1 MILLLY
7 LGKIGRINERQ
18 KHKNAPYFKSSS
30 KCNEKGCS
38 SEYSL
43 WISKKPVTIGKGF
56 VEVSVRRSKDHTHRR
71 LGKIFNLL

>member
-7 LGKIGRINERQ
+7 IGKIGRTNEKQ
-18 KHKNAPYFKSSS
+18 KHKNAPYFKASSR
-30 KCNEKGCS
+30 CNEKGCS

>member
-1 MILLLY
+1 MILLLS
-7 LGKIGRINERQ
+7 LGKIGRINEKQ
-18 KHKNAPYFKSSS
+18 KHKNAPYFKASS

-56 VEVSVRRSKDHTHRR
+56 VEISVRRLKDHTHRR
-71 LGKIFNLL
+71 FGKIFNLL

>member
-43 WISKKPVTIGKGF
+43 WISKKSVTIGKGF
-56 VEVSVRRSKDHTHRR
+56 V
-71 LGKIFNLL
+71 